1 MDTIIS
7 PIDGLKINEFEQI
20 RDQIIEYMKMYDMG
34 GEPIGAYKI
43 MKLFEP
49 HLRHEE
55 KFLIMKNN
63 MESDRR
69 IIAYAAWRAAA
80 DALRMYPDNKHTFSD
95 YWETVK

>member
-1 MDTIIS
+1 MDSIIS

-20 RDQIIEYMKMYDMG
+20 RDQIIEYMKMYTPD

-49 HLRHEE
+49 YLV
-55 KFLIMKNN
+55 MKNN
-63 MESDRR
+63 AEADRR
-69 IIAYAAWRAAA
+69 QIAYVAWRAAA
-80 DALRMYPDNKHTFSD
+80 DAFRMYPENKHTFSD